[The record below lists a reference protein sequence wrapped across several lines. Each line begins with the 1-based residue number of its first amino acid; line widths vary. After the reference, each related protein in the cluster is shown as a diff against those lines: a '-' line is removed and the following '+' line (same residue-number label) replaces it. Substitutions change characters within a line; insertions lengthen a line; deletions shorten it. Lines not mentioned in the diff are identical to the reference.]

1 MEAEHLTAELVGIG
15 DDENEIKGRSLLALV
30 IDISLE
36 DKTIY
41 SYRTFGTNGYNL
53 FFHLLF
59 SRMTL
64 LLGPTRNAM
73 LRGNSGG
80 QRKCVTTGLRATQLH
95 GQLESMDWSR
105 KMGAVKSLFIKKIFS
120 TVHLQALPISMV
132 VSRLPVFYKQKGLS
146 TLLGIFLTYVI
157 GFEHMF
163 EDIIKKNGG
172 YGALDIT
179 NESYDDMDRRLKH
192 KKR

>member
-1 MEAEHLTAELVGIG
+1 MLVLQVWLDVEQSMLRCCNMQYVLENDIAFRPYKFWEKHTPTFTSGIAE
-15 DDENEIKGRSLLALV
+15 KRKRQ
-30 IDISLE
+30 ISSM
-36 DKTIY
+36 IY
-41 SYRTFGTNGYNL
+41 IFILWG
-53 FFHLLF
+53 
-59 SRMTL
+59 
-64 LLGPTRNAM
+64 NAM
-73 LRGNSGG
+73 LRGNSDG

-192 KKR
+192 KKRRF